1 MYTSSEDIQVG
12 FAPQSRFSRL
22 LGSVDRIIRLV
33 LTPVTLPFKVL
44 FFLRSHVHPANWYHR
59 IVRMVSSFIYTVE
72 EIGQGIRDDV
82 SKVVT
87 VPLAYLVG
95 GFLLTARALWLVPL
109 FLLSRV
115 VARPLT
121 IARQPIKI
129 VVWLTGALALAGR
142 SVWMTTSLPY
152 GYLLRVKD
160 AVTPRTRLGISIS
173 PTHLVEGPLSVGRY
187 PLNFVVRT
195 VGVLASVVSSIWMV
209 TSLPYGYLVRLKDAV
224 TPKRSLGVPISPTLL
239 VTRPVSVGRYPFIF
253 VLRLAG
259 ALASAGRTV
268 WMTTSLPYGYLLK
281 LVSQVRRHR
290 NLEEAIPPAN
300 PIEALIPLTSPVE
313 QPGSTTPQP
322 GVRRFGLAGRSLFK
336 VIAAPVAYPAKGL
349 IWADRTVRLGASVVL
364 TRISVR
370 SLLTI
375 RYLFL
380 GLLTPFI
387 SLAKGLIL
395 VGRVVGSAAIIPPVL
410 LAFYAWLWLTTPIV
424 SMAQSI
430 RSAVSKVFLLMAFPM
445 VLLGVWLAMA
455 AEPLRLR
462 PILAVV
468 SLPGRLAFRGGYPD
482 SFSGVL
488 RRRAS

>member
-1 MYTSSEDIQVG
+1 
-12 FAPQSRFSRL
+12 
-22 LGSVDRIIRLV
+22 
-33 LTPVTLPFKVL
+33 
-44 FFLRSHVHPANWYHR
+44 
-59 IVRMVSSFIYTVE
+59 MVSSFIYTVE

-322 GVRRFGLAGRSLFK
+322 GVRRFGLA
-336 VIAAPVAYPAKGL
+336 
-349 IWADRTVRLGASVVL
+349 
-364 TRISVR
+364 
-370 SLLTI
+370 
-375 RYLFL
+375 
-380 GLLTPFI
+380 
-387 SLAKGLIL
+387 
-395 VGRVVGSAAIIPPVL
+395 
-410 LAFYAWLWLTTPIV
+410 
-424 SMAQSI
+424 
-430 RSAVSKVFLLMAFPM
+430 
-445 VLLGVWLAMA
+445 
-455 AEPLRLR
+455 
-462 PILAVV
+462 
-468 SLPGRLAFRGGYPD
+468 
-482 SFSGVL
+482 
-488 RRRAS
+488 